1 LPIPTAIPQESPANE
16 LYRGYSAHEHTVLF
30 SNTRLA
36 LPQDIIVETLV
47 AVVVVSVGLV
57 LGAEKLKPISW
68 RDWAGEIERDG
79 GARNPYLSLEERYG
93 FWDIRVRLA
102 SFFPLIY
109 FPEVPWGC
117 DEESGY
123 FQWLRHKRSTRA
135 NSNGNTRPSG
145 RSLRIGCG
153 VRMCWL
159 RSDAME
165 TP

>member
-1 LPIPTAIPQESPANE
+1 MPTAIPQESPANE

-47 AVVVVSVGLV
+47 AVVVVSIGLV

-102 SFFPLIY
+102 PFFPLTFFSQGSIR
-109 FPEVPWGC
+109 
-117 DEESGY
+117 DLGY

-135 NSNGNTRPSG
+135 NSNGNIRPSG

-159 RSDAME
+159 KSDAME